1 MAQFFSGK
9 DGKVTVDGQQLGR
22 IRSWSFSSSVEAL
35 EVTSLADV
43 ARDYT
48 AGLKSSNGSCSV
60 FYYDNAPVPLLSKVV
75 KEGAATDDDMVT
87 MTLGWGERAVTFKAL
102 LTSGEIS
109 CQVGEVMQA
118 NLSFS
123 VCGDLAEVKL

>member
-1 MAQFFSGK
+1 
-9 DGKVTVDGQQLGR
+9 VDGQQLGR

-75 KEGAATDDDMVT
+75 KTGAATDADMVT
-87 MTLGWGERAVTFKAL
+87 MTLGWGDRAVTFKAL

-118 NLSFS
+118 NLSFN
-123 VCGDLAEVKL
+123 VCGDLAEVNL